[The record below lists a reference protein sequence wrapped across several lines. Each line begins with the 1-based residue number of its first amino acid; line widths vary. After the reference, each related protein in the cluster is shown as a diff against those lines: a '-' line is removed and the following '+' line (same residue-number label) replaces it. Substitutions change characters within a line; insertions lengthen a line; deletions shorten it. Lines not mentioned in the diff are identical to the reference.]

1 MKKLILILI
10 LTLSIPAFMFT
21 AYGVYLMV
29 ECQENLLRSESCQII
44 AVDNLG
50 LGL

>member
-10 LTLSIPAFMFT
+10 LTLSIPSIMFT
-21 AYGVYLMV
+21 TYGIYIMF
-29 ECQENLLRSESCQII
+29 ECQKDLLWFEPCRLI

-50 LGL
+50 LEL